1 MSELLPQLENLS
13 AEQQAMLRLRLR
25 QIKDQAARPQPM
37 HALFSERARVC
48 PDRVAVVF
56 GDVEL
61 SYGALERWS

>member
-25 QIKDQAARPQPM
+25 QIKDQASRPEPM
-37 HALFSERARVC
+37 HALFSERARAF